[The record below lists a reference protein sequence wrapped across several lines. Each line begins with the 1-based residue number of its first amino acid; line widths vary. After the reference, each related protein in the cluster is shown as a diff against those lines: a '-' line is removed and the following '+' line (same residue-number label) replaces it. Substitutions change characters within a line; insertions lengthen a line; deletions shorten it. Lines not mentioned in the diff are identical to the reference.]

1 MNNEVTSDGGPNH
14 QNLPKLSSAFQS
26 LSPLAERLAAR
37 DEQLSDICRSYDKSI
52 VSAAKKL
59 RRQLSEFEP
68 NITMIGQVKSGKTTL
83 INALAGWQD
92 LLPADVNPWTSV
104 VTSVHMQPDMKE
116 DERRSSFQFFSN
128 EEWDQLIRK
137 GGRVGEIACRAGAE
151 EELEKVRRQ
160 LDEMREKSRKRLG
173 RRFQMLLGQSHDYD
187 CFDEAL
193 IQRYVCLGDDFWEE
207 FDGSPDQGRFADIT
221 KSADLWFSKPDL
233 PVKLCFQDT
242 PGVNDTFM
250 IREQITINT
259 LRNSRLCVMVM
270 TAQQALSSIDLG
282 LIRLISNVRARDII
296 IFVSR
301 IDELDDPAREVP
313 EIRKSIRDTLRK
325 FHGPVEAEIVF
336 GSGYWASHAVA
347 GTCDQLG
354 EGSAEALLSW
364 AESELDAGLA
374 DKSPHE
380 TIWTLSGLPA
390 LGRAISERI
399 ETGIGAKLE
408 QNIDTAISNLNT
420 SLVAYTSVADIKSGA
435 ENGCVLSSV
444 EIARE
449 FETIEKQAFAKLDTK
464 LSQTE
469 NTFLTRIENARQTFL
484 TRATSSLIKHLNS
497 FGDGEVWEYD
507 PSGLRILLRSAYQVF
522 VRGAS
527 KAGQDV
533 FETAAD
539 EISALYQSAFE
550 LQGQNPRIA
559 PPPLPVALPPIA
571 LGQTIALDLRG
582 SWWTRFWRQ
591 RRGYEAFSD
600 DFTKLLHEETVP
612 IVATLRE
619 QNAEAY
625 SDAMCS
631 ALREFIAEQHE
642 IVSGLVI
649 DQTHTSNVTSHLK
662 KPAINHP
669 SVARTTT
676 FLRTTG

>member
-1 MNNEVTSDGGPNH
+1 MNTKATPGNNPNRGDS
-14 QNLPKLSSAFQS
+14 PRLSSAFQS
-26 LSPLAERLAAR
+26 LSPFAERLTAR
-37 DEQLSDICRSYDKSI
+37 DKQLSDICRSYDKSI
-52 VSAAKKL
+52 VTSAKKL
-59 RRQLSEFEP
+59 RRQLREFEP
-68 NITMIGQVKSGKTTL
+68 SITMIGQVKSGKTTL

-104 VTSVHMQPDMKE
+104 VTSVHMQPNMKE
-116 DERRSSFQFFSN
+116 DERRSSFRFFSN

-160 LDEMREKSRKRLG
+160 LDEMREKSRNRLG

-187 CFDEAL
+187 CFDEEL
-193 IQRYVCLGDDFWEE
+193 IQRYVCLGDDFWEDI
-207 FDGSPDQGRFADIT
+207 DGSPDQGRFADIT

-233 PVKLCFQDT
+233 PVGLCLQDT

-250 IREQITINT
+250 IREQITINA
-259 LRNSRLCVMVM
+259 LRNSRLCVMVL

-282 LIRLISNVRARDII
+282 LIRLIANVRSRDIV

-313 EIRKSIRDTLRK
+313 EIRQSIRETLRK
-325 FHGPVEAEIVF
+325 FDGPVEAEIVF

-374 DKSPHE
+374 DKSPQE
-380 TIWTLSGLPA
+380 AIWTLSGMPA

-399 ETGIGAKLE
+399 EMGIGAKLE
-408 QNIDTAISNLNT
+408 QSIDTAISNLNT

-435 ENGCVLSSV
+435 ANGCVLSSV

-449 FETIEKQAFAKLDTK
+449 FETIEKQASARLDTK

-469 NTFLTRIENARQTFL
+469 NTFLSRVENARQTFL
-484 TRATSSLIKHLNS
+484 SRATSSLIKHLDC

-522 VRGAS
+522 VRGVS

-533 FETAAD
+533 FEATAD
-539 EISALYQSAFE
+539 EVSALYQSAFE
-550 LQGQNPRIA
+550 LHGQNPRIA
-559 PPPLPVALPPIA
+559 PPPLPVAHPPIA

-582 SWWTRFWRQ
+582 SWWTRFWRR

-600 DFTKLLHEETVP
+600 DFAKLIHEETVP
-612 IVATLRE
+612 IVSTLRE

-631 ALREFIAEQHE
+631 ALREFIAEQRE
-642 IVSGLVI
+642 IVSGLAT
-649 DQTHTSNVTSHLK
+649 DHGQTSNADGHQNQ
-662 KPAINHP
+662 PAIRRP
-669 SVARTTT
+669 SVVHTTT